1 MIRGASRAGEN
12 LLFYLSEAIRS
23 LSRASPAYEMIRTM
37 EIEAKYR
44 VESAEIT
51 LVAALRALGHYRL
64 EPAPAPE
71 LQENVYYDTADGR
84 LAAARYGLRVRR
96 VADRTLTTLKGPAA
110 VGVAGLHRRAEHEF
124 PGADPQPL
132 SWPPGAARE
141 LALALTG
148 GAPLVAI
155 AAVSTERQI
164 LHAARDGLAVAEFA
178 LDRGVL
184 RGGGH
189 ERPFT
194 ELEIELLPAGEPAD
208 IDALAR
214 ALAAHITLV
223 PEPLSKLQRALALRE
238 GPHP

>member
-1 MIRGASRAGEN
+1 
-12 LLFYLSEAIRS
+12 
-23 LSRASPAYEMIRTM
+23 M

-44 VESAEIT
+44 VGPAELT
-51 LVAALRALGHYRL
+51 LLAALRALDQYSL

-71 LQENVYYDTADGR
+71 LQENTYYDTADGR

-96 VADRTLTTLKGPAA
+96 LPDRALITLKGPATVDA
-110 VGVAGLHRRAEHEF
+110 GVHRRAEHEF

-132 SWPPGAARE
+132 SWAPGPPRE

-155 AAVSTERQI
+155 AAVRTERHI
-164 LHAARDGLAVAEFA
+164 LHAARDGLVVAECA

-184 RGGGH
+184 RGGGR
-189 ERPFT
+189 EQPFT
-194 ELEIELLPAGEPAD
+194 ELEIELLPAGDPAD
-208 IDALAR
+208 IAALAR

-223 PEPLSKLQRALALRE
+223 PEPLSKLQRALALRD
-238 GPHP
+238 GPRP